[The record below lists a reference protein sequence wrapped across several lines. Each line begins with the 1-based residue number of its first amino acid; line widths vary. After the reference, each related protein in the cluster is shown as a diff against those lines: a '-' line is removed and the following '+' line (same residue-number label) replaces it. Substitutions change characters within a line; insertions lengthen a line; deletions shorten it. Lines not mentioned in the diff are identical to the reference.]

1 MTLAVCP
8 LSDGDGGGAAPSIRN
23 WKASPAVTLHS
34 VQAESPSAGPQSPSL
49 VVGAEGV
56 VTGYGQ

>member
-34 VQAESPSAGPQSPSL
+34 VQAESPSL